1 MGETRKTG
9 GKILVYLQC
18 YFVTIATI
26 LGTGILGLPVTLSKS
41 GIYPFLVSFV
51 FGALMQ
57 MLTVYFFTELLQ
69 LAHVSQIQ
77 DSKEELVPLNDL
89 LADETCDELEE
100 EDETSESVLAGHV
113 ILPKQASTQ
122 PPNLHLLGELFLS
135 CGLVQAFDIILVLQF
150 VALLISYSL
159 AGSEAYAQ
167 VLGINYI
174 YVIPVFVWVLTFL
187 IVFALQ
193 LVQPLVSVLTFFKGS
208 LLLGTVAVTF
218 YVGSEINREIH
229 NDFSAFGEPFLMGT
243 VALGGVVNTM
253 PLMYSKISPV
263 KNQIQNFRLSVNLGL
278 LTCTILNILWCWA
291 LLDIVPQLSTFQC
304 ASNTQSTESQGN
316 LCHSN
321 ISLQRSASEGEIS
334 TIPLTEIIKERYPSF
349 SWVAFLIEL
358 FIMVS
363 ITVSFLTVGAVL
375 HHTLLGWLQSAWKK
389 DKLTE
394 YRTQTKLKVRCINAK
409 CFCSTVV
416 SLAVFCVVF
425 GVSMLDPQG
434 FVDILEK
441 FSSFTINIEVA
452 LFIFLMCHNARKKE
466 HLAQRISLPIPS
478 LFGKLLYLIPVY
490 FGIAVIYDVGLTIYS
505 IVKVHTPDGDRQ
517 SSLTSSILM
526 TTVLTTDVLHNL
538 TSVTKSSLA
547 TSTQQYVTNVFNN
560 SDV

>member
-1 MGETRKTG
+1 MGETHKKG

-26 LGTGILGLPVTLSKS
+26 LGTGILGLPVTLSES
-41 GIYPFLVSFV
+41 GLYPFLVSFL
-51 FGALMQ
+51 FGAMMQ

-69 LAHVSQIQ
+69 LAHALQTHTE
-77 DSKEELVPLNDL
+77 KEELVPLNDL

-113 ILPKQASTQ
+113 ILPKHGNAQ

-135 CGLVQAFDIILVLQF
+135 CGLLQAFDIILVLQF

-167 VLGINYI
+167 VLGINYV

-193 LVQPLVSVLTFFKGS
+193 LVQPLVSILTFFKGS

-218 YVGSEINREIH
+218 YVGSEIHREIH
-229 NDFSAFGEPFLMGT
+229 NDFLAFGEPFLMGT

-291 LLDIVPQLSTFQC
+291 VLDIVPQLSTFQC
-304 ASNTQSTESQGN
+304 SPDTHSSESQGI
-316 LCHSN
+316 LCHNN
-321 ISLQRSASEGEIS
+321 ISLQRSASQGEIS
-334 TIPLTEIIKERYPSF
+334 TIPLTEIIKQRYPSF

-389 DKLTE
+389 DKMTE
-394 YRTQTKLKVRCINAK
+394 YRTQSKVRCINSK
-409 CFCSTVV
+409 CFCSSVV
-416 SLAVFCVVF
+416 SLVVFSIVF

-452 LFIFLMCHNARKKE
+452 LFIFLMCFNARRKE
-466 HLAQRISLPIPS
+466 HLSQQISYRFHPCLES
-478 LFGKLLYLIPVY
+478 CLYLIPLY
-490 FGIAVIYDVGLTIYS
+490 FGFA
-505 IVKVHTPDGDRQ
+505 
-517 SSLTSSILM
+517 
-526 TTVLTTDVLHNL
+526 
-538 TSVTKSSLA
+538 
-547 TSTQQYVTNVFNN
+547 
-560 SDV
+560 